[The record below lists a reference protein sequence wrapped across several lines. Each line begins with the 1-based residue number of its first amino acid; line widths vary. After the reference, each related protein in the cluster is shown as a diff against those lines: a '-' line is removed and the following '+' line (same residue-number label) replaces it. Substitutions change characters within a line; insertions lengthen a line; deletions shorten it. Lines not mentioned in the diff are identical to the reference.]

1 MLSNQQSINWFCS
14 INKKRV
20 NSKMH
25 DLWIDFYLNKRSS
38 FNTIRMIF
46 DNTNMHS
53 LLHSST
59 SHHEIAAKSINIRTS
74 WNRNI
79 CILIVS
85 PSKFCLQIV
94 ILFFFKTDRHCKKC
108 CNAWVCFSEW
118 SNTYFY
124 SSDTNNFMHKLFHFI
139 YYCLILLPPIDHFAD
154 SLYVFWVNGCMLSEL
169 LC

>member
-53 LLHSST
+53 LLHCIHFSSRNRCKIYKYQNKLKEKYIY
-59 SHHEIAAKSINIRTS
+59 SYSFPPKNSVCKS
-74 WNRNI
+74 
-79 CILIVS
+79 L
-85 PSKFCLQIV
+85 
-94 ILFFFKTDRHCKKC
+94 
-108 CNAWVCFSEW
+108 
-118 SNTYFY
+118 FY
-124 SSDTNNFMHKLFHFI
+124 SSLKRADTVKSVVTHECVILSDLIHIFI
-139 YYCLILLPPIDHFAD
+139 VQLQITLCINCFT
-154 SLYVFWVNGCMLSEL
+154 LYTIA
-169 LC
+169 

>member
-25 DLWIDFYLNKRSS
+25 DLWIDFYLNKRAS

-94 ILFFFKTDRHCKKC
+94 ILFFFKTGRHCKKC
-108 CNAWVCFSEW
+108 CNAWVC
-118 SNTYFY
+118 Y
-124 SSDTNNFMHKLFHFI
+124 SI
-139 YYCLILLPPIDHFAD
+139 YILLPNLITAHLSFCWLAVCLL
-154 SLYVFWVNGCMLSEL
+154 SKWLYA
-169 LC
+169 